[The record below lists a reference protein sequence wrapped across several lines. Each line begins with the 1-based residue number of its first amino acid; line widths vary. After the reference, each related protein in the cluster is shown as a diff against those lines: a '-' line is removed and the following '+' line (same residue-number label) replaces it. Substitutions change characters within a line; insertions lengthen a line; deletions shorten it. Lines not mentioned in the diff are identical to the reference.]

1 MVERRVH
8 SLTGADGVAEFEDL
22 SRFLL
27 RSEAIASSQI
37 EGIAPAAKQIL
48 PRLAGSPVLTIKTA
62 SEIHD
67 LSLQKAY
74 DALIQLKEAGI
85 MTTKSIARGTHAY
98 IANDV
103 LDLITTSS
111 P

>member
-1 MVERRVH
+1 M
-8 SLTGADGVAEFEDL
+8 
-22 SRFLL
+22 
-27 RSEAIASSQI
+27 
-37 EGIAPAAKQIL
+37 
-48 PRLAGSPVLTIKTA
+48 LTIKTA

-74 DALIQLKEAGI
+74 DALNQLKEAGI

-103 LDLITTSS
+103 LDLITFAERALASTQFDTRVSPPNRSVPARPPSS